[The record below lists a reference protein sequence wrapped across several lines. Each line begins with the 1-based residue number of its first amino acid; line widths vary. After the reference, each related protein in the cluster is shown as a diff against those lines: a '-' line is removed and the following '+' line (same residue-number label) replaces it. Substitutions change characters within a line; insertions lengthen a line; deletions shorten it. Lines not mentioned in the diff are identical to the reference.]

1 MNTLRNFF
9 VEDDGL
15 GTIEIAILVAVLVG
29 LAILFRKQIV
39 NVFNGAIDQGKNAVE
54 NANQGDDAIAKAMRG
69 ED

>member
-39 NVFNGAIDQGKNAVE
+39 NVFNDAIDQGTSAVE
-54 NANQGDDAIAKAMRG
+54 NANRGDDAIAKAMRG
-69 ED
+69 EE